1 MGLLFSV
8 TELETSGGACEYPR
22 CDVEAAHLVRVDGRF
37 WRMCLTHRW
46 DTQGAV
52 EADEALRGGP
62 GASDAQRRAAAR
74 DPGVRRDRDAI
85 FDLLGLE
92 HD

>member
-1 MGLLFSV
+1 MALLFNV

-22 CDVEAAHLVRVDGRF
+22 CDVDAACLVRVDGCS

-62 GASDAQRRAAAR
+62 GASEAQRRAVQR
-74 DPGVRRDRDAI
+74 DPGAREDRDRI
-85 FDLLGLE
+85 FDDLGLAHE
-92 HD
+92 